1 MPNYFY
7 FKKNSIVL
15 LNRLLF
21 QKHKLIKILENY
33 DEKLSEYENMEV
45 NGYNRIFDCGNLV
58 FVKKY

>member
-1 MPNYFY
+1 MHIEDGVFGNLYRKLGFSLTYSTMPNYFY

-33 DEKLSEYENMEV
+33 DEKLSEY
-45 NGYNRIFDCGNLV
+45 
-58 FVKKY
+58 